1 MCLTK
6 NTNDDVCI
14 GQKPFLFY
22 ECPPK
27 IREKGDSMHTQPAKP
42 NLTLLLILALLVIFC
57 PMAIDIYLPAFPTIA
72 EQFLVTEQQ
81 VQQTVAI
88 FMLTVGLGQLIAGPL
103 ADRFGRKPVA
113 LVGISLYAGSALL
126 AYYAP
131 SFEVLLSA
139 RALQGLGACATF
151 VVAFAIVRD
160 KFGSERSG
168 QIITYLNGIVCF
180 IPALAPILGAWLTV
194 KFGWEMNFLFLTGFA
209 LVGFIVTFF
218 FFRETRPADS
228 VYQGHILDLRRFI
241 PIISTPLFLFNS
253 LLCMVTMS
261 VILVFVTLAPGWII
275 TELGGSVANFTFWFS
290 LNAVLSIIASFIM
303 PLYIKR
309 HPKRALKIGLLL
321 LVGSGLLMLL
331 FSQYKS
337 ALALMIPMFVAAFGF
352 ALTLGSA
359 AGRALSLFPKQAG
372 TASALLGA
380 MQMSGASLLVFIT
393 QFLQLQTPILI
404 GVHFLL
410 LVPFSYLL
418 FRKAQFS

>member
-1 MCLTK
+1 M
-6 NTNDDVCI
+6 
-14 GQKPFLFY
+14 Q
-22 ECPPK
+22 
-27 IREKGDSMHTQPAKP
+27 TQPAKP
-42 NLTLLLILALLVIFC
+42 NLILLLILALLVIFC
-57 PMAIDIYLPAFPTIA
+57 PMGIDIYLPAFPTIA
-72 EQFLVTEQQ
+72 EQFSVSEKQ

-113 LVGISLYAGSALL
+113 LTGVTLYGLAALG

-131 SFEVLLSA
+131 SFLILMFA
-139 RALQGLGACATF
+139 RAIQGLGACATF

-194 KFGWEMNFLFLTGFA
+194 QFGWQMNFLFLTGFA
-209 LVGFIVTFF
+209 LLGFIVTLFL
-218 FFRETRPADS
+218 FRETRPADS
-228 VYQGHILDLRRFI
+228 HYQGHILDLRRFI

-261 VILVFVTLAPGWII
+261 AILVFVTLAPGWLI
-275 TELGGSVANFTFWFS
+275 TELGGSVADFTFWFS
-290 LNAVLSIIASFIM
+290 LNAVLSILASFIM

-309 HPKRALKIGLLL
+309 QPKRALKAGLVL
-321 LVGSGLLMLL
+321 LVSAGLLMLVL
-331 FSQYKS
+331 SQYKTP
-337 ALALMIPMFVAAFGF
+337 LALMIPMFIAAFGF

-393 QFLQLQTPILI
+393 QYLNLSTPELI
-404 GVHFLL
+404 GTHFLL
-410 LVPFSYLL
+410 LIPFSYLL
-418 FRKAQFS
+418 FRYAKFA

>member
-1 MCLTK
+1 M
-6 NTNDDVCI
+6 
-14 GQKPFLFY
+14 Q
-22 ECPPK
+22 
-27 IREKGDSMHTQPAKP
+27 TQPAKP
-42 NLTLLLILALLVIFC
+42 NLILLLILALLVIFC
-57 PMAIDIYLPAFPTIA
+57 PMGIDIYLPAFPTIA
-72 EQFLVTEQQ
+72 EQFSVNEKQ

-113 LVGISLYAGSALL
+113 LIGVTLYGLAALG

-131 SFEVLLSA
+131 SFLILMFA
-139 RALQGLGACATF
+139 RAIQGLGACATF

-194 KFGWEMNFLFLTGFA
+194 QFGWQMNFLFLTGFA
-209 LVGFIVTFF
+209 LLGFIVTLFL
-218 FFRETRPADS
+218 FRETRPADS
-228 VYQGHILDLRRFI
+228 HYQGHILDLRRFT

-261 VILVFVTLAPGWII
+261 AILVFVTLAPGWLI
-275 TELGGSVANFTFWFS
+275 TELGGSVADFTFWFS
-290 LNAVLSIIASFIM
+290 LNAVLSILASFIM
-303 PLYIKR
+303 PIYIKR
-309 HPKRALKIGLLL
+309 QPKKALKAGLVL
-321 LVGSGLLMLL
+321 LVSAGLLMLVL
-331 FSQYKS
+331 SQYKTP
-337 ALALMIPMFVAAFGF
+337 LALMIPMFVAAFGF

-359 AGRALSLFPKQAG
+359 AGRALSMFPKQAG

-393 QFLQLQTPILI
+393 QYLNLSTPELI
-404 GVHFLL
+404 GTHFLL
-410 LVPFSYLL
+410 LIPFSYLL
-418 FRKAQFS
+418 FRYAKYA

>member
-1 MCLTK
+1 MPT
-6 NTNDDVCI
+6 
-14 GQKPFLFY
+14 
-22 ECPPK
+22 
-27 IREKGDSMHTQPAKP
+27 KGDLMQTQPAKP
-42 NLTLLLILALLVIFC
+42 NLILLLILALLVIFC
-57 PMAIDIYLPAFPTIA
+57 PMGIDIYLPAFPTIA
-72 EQFLVTEQQ
+72 EQFSVNEKQ

-113 LVGISLYAGSALL
+113 LIGVTLYGLAALG

-131 SFEVLLSA
+131 SFLILMFA
-139 RALQGLGACATF
+139 RAIQGLGACATF

-194 KFGWEMNFLFLTGFA
+194 QFGWQMNFLFLTGFA
-209 LVGFIVTFF
+209 LLGFIVTLFL
-218 FFRETRPADS
+218 FRETRPADS
-228 VYQGHILDLRRFI
+228 HYQGHILDLRRFT

-261 VILVFVTLAPGWII
+261 AILVFVTLAPGWLI
-275 TELGGSVANFTFWFS
+275 TELGGSVADFTFWFS
-290 LNAVLSIIASFIM
+290 LNAVLSILASFIM
-303 PLYIKR
+303 PIYIKR
-309 HPKRALKIGLLL
+309 QPKKALKAGLVL
-321 LVGSGLLMLL
+321 LVSAGLLMLVL
-331 FSQYKS
+331 SQYKTP
-337 ALALMIPMFVAAFGF
+337 LALMIPMFVAAFGF

-359 AGRALSLFPKQAG
+359 AGRALSMFPKQAG

-393 QFLQLQTPILI
+393 QYLNLSTPELI
-404 GVHFLL
+404 GTHFLL
-410 LVPFSYLL
+410 LIPFSYLL
-418 FRKAQFS
+418 FRYAKYA

>member
-1 MCLTK
+1 M
-6 NTNDDVCI
+6 
-14 GQKPFLFY
+14 PA
-22 ECPPK
+22 
-27 IREKGDSMHTQPAKP
+27 KGDLMQTQPAKP
-42 NLTLLLILALLVIFC
+42 NLILLLILALLVIFC
-57 PMAIDIYLPAFPTIA
+57 PMGIDIYLPAFPTIA
-72 EQFLVTEQQ
+72 EQFSVSEKQ

-113 LVGISLYAGSALL
+113 LTGVTLYGLAALG

-131 SFEVLLSA
+131 SFLILMFA
-139 RALQGLGACATF
+139 RAIQGLGACATF

-194 KFGWEMNFLFLTGFA
+194 QFGWQMNFLFLTGFA
-209 LVGFIVTFF
+209 LLGFIVTLFL
-218 FFRETRPADS
+218 FRETRPADS
-228 VYQGHILDLRRFI
+228 HYQGHILDLRRFI

-261 VILVFVTLAPGWII
+261 AILVFVTLAPGWLI
-275 TELGGSVANFTFWFS
+275 TELGGSVADFTFWFS
-290 LNAVLSIIASFIM
+290 LNAVLSILASFIM
-303 PLYIKR
+303 PIYIKR
-309 HPKRALKIGLLL
+309 QPKMALKVGLLL
-321 LVGSGLLMLL
+321 LVSAGLLMLL
-331 FSQYKS
+331 LSQYKTP
-337 ALALMIPMFVAAFGF
+337 LALMIPMFIAAFGF

-393 QFLQLQTPILI
+393 QYLNLSTPELI
-404 GVHFLL
+404 GTHFLL
-410 LVPFSYLL
+410 LIPFSYLL
-418 FRKAQFS
+418 FRYAKFA

>member
-1 MCLTK
+1 M
-6 NTNDDVCI
+6 
-14 GQKPFLFY
+14 Q
-22 ECPPK
+22 
-27 IREKGDSMHTQPAKP
+27 TQPAKP
-42 NLTLLLILALLVIFC
+42 NLILLLILALLVIFC
-57 PMAIDIYLPAFPTIA
+57 PMGIDIYLPAFPTIA
-72 EQFLVTEQQ
+72 EQFSVNEKQ

-113 LVGISLYAGSALL
+113 LTGVTLYGLAALG

-131 SFEVLLSA
+131 SFFILMFA
-139 RALQGLGACATF
+139 RAIQGLGACATF

-194 KFGWEMNFLFLTGFA
+194 QFGWQMNFLFLTGFA
-209 LVGFIVTFF
+209 LLGFIVTLFL
-218 FFRETRPADS
+218 FRETRPADS
-228 VYQGHILDLRRFI
+228 HYQGHILDLRRFT

-261 VILVFVTLAPGWII
+261 AILVFVTLAPGWLI
-275 TELGGSVANFTFWFS
+275 TELGGSVADFTFWFS
-290 LNAVLSIIASFIM
+290 LNAVLSILASFIM
-303 PLYIKR
+303 PIYIK
-309 HPKRALKIGLLL
+309 HQQKRALKVGLLL
-321 LVGSGLLMLL
+321 LVSAGLLMLL
-331 FSQYKS
+331 LSQYKTP
-337 ALALMIPMFVAAFGF
+337 LALMIPMFIAAFGF

-393 QFLQLQTPILI
+393 QYLNLSTPELI
-404 GVHFLL
+404 GTHFLL
-410 LVPFSYLL
+410 LIPFSYLL
-418 FRKAQFS
+418 LRYAKFA